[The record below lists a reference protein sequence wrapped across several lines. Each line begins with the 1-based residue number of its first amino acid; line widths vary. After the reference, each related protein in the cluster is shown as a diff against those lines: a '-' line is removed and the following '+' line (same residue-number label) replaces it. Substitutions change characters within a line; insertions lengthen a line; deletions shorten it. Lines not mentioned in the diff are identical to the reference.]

1 MASAVSKAV
10 RSSAALPTAGRGSP
24 LRTAT
29 AVWTAQI
36 SFAESAR
43 TWPSRASPSI
53 RPRLRIMTSAG
64 SPASRRARMAPTAAN
79 MPSIVAP
86 LVASNVGRSASTKP
100 WAAPPLKTLTVFVS
114 VIARSLH
121 FDAGLLDQLGP
132 LVGVAPQE
140 GIELTRRQG
149 HGNGALLGPG
159 FADRRLGDDPGDLGI
174 QPVDDLLGR
183 ALGRHDAEPDRRLIA
198 RHAGLAHGRHVGQHG
213 RALLARRR
221 QCTDLAGIDT
231 TLHRGDGVEHHLDV
245 AAHHVVARVA
255 AVLVRHVQDVGAAH
269 GFEQLAV
276 HVLGRAGARQSARE
290 LSAPSLAER
299 T

>member
-29 AVWTAQI
+29 AVWTAPI

-64 SPASRRARMAPTAAN
+64 SPASRRARMGAPARN

-121 FDAGLLDQLGP
+121 LDAGLLDQLGP

-140 GIELTRRQG
+140 GVELGRRQG
-149 HGNGALLGPG
+149 HGDGALLGPG
-159 FADRRLGDDPGDLGI
+159 LADRRFGDDPGDLGV
-174 QPVDDLLGR
+174 QPVDDLRGH

-198 RHAGLAHGRHVGQHG
+198 RHARLAHRRHVGQHG
-213 RALLARRR
+213 RALLPRGCQRA
-221 QCTDLAGIDT
+221 DLARI
-231 TLHRGDGVEHHLDV
+231 
-245 AAHHVVARVA
+245 VVALQRGNGIA
-255 AVLVRHVQDVGAAH
+255 
-269 GFEQLAV
+269 
-276 HVLGRAGARQSARE
+276 
-290 LSAPSLAER
+290 
-299 T
+299 